1 MKFTITRVVTK
12 DFGTDFTQ
20 GIRNMF
26 GMRLRGYE
34 KMINRHLGEMV
45 EEMDLKYKHIKWWR
59 LSVNPLTSGAVMITI
74 YGSGN
79 EDK

>member
-1 MKFTITRVVTK
+1 MNFTITRVVTR

-34 KMINRHLGEMV
+34 KMIDRNLNEMIA
-45 EEMDLKYKHIKWWR
+45 EMELKYKQVKWWR
-59 LSVNPLTSGAVMITI
+59 MSVNPLTSGGVMITI
-74 YGSGN
+74 YGRNN
-79 EDK
+79 E

>member
-1 MKFTITRVVTK
+1 MNFTITRVVTR

-34 KMINRHLGEMV
+34 KMIDRNLNEMIA
-45 EEMDLKYKHIKWWR
+45 EMELKYKQVKWWR
-59 LSVNPLTSGAVMITI
+59 MSVNPLTSDGVMITI
-74 YGSGN
+74 YGRNN
-79 EDK
+79 E